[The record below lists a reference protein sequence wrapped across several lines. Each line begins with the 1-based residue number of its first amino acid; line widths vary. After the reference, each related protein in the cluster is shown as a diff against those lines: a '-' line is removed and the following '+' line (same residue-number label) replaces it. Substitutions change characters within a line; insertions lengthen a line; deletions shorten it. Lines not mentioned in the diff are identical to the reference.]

1 MIIILSTFII
11 SKGEKRM
18 KRYVGFLTALS
29 LFMLI
34 LTGCNNVN
42 QNTEEYSD
50 KYKVVATTTMIADL
64 VNTIGGEHVEVQGL
78 MGPGIDPHLYKA
90 SAGDVTKMQNANIIF
105 YNGIHLEGKMGD
117 LLEDLEKT
125 NIKTVAVAKDID
137 ISDLIQSE
145 DFEGNYDPHIWFDVS
160 LWMKAVETVKESLIE
175 LDNEHKD
182 YYEENAK
189 NYIERL
195 KNLDQY
201 VVNEIEKIP
210 EESRILVTA
219 HDAFSYFGRAY
230 KFEVKGLQGI
240 STASEAGTSNVKELA
255 DFIVEKKIPAIF
267 IESSVPRK
275 NIEALQEA
283 VKARGFNVEIGGELF
298 SDSLGEPNT
307 EAGTY
312 EGTIK
317 HNIDTIV
324 NSFIE

>member
-1 MIIILSTFII
+1 
-11 SKGEKRM
+11 M
-18 KRYVGFLTALS
+18 KRYLGFFTALS

-34 LTGCNNVN
+34 LTGCNNGN
-42 QNTEEYSD
+42 QNTEEHSN
-50 KYKVVATTTMIADL
+50 KYKVVTTTTMIADL

-117 LLEDLEKT
+117 LLQDLEKT
-125 NIKTVAVAKDID
+125 NIKTVAVTKDID

-160 LWMKAVETVKESLIE
+160 LWVKAVETVKESLIE

-195 KNLDQY
+195 EDLNQY
-201 VVNEIEKIP
+201 VVDKIEEIP

-255 DFIVEKKIPAIF
+255 DFF
-267 IESSVPRK
+267 
-275 NIEALQEA
+275 LQ
-283 VKARGFNVEIGGELF
+283 
-298 SDSLGEPNT
+298 
-307 EAGTY
+307 
-312 EGTIK
+312 
-317 HNIDTIV
+317 
-324 NSFIE
+324 

>member
-1 MIIILSTFII
+1 
-11 SKGEKRM
+11 M
-18 KRYVGFLTALS
+18 KRYLGFFTALS
-29 LFMLI
+29 LFMLV
-34 LTGCNNVN
+34 LTGCNNIN

-64 VNTIGGEHVEVQGL
+64 VNTIGGEHVKVQGL

-117 LLEDLEKT
+117 LLQDLEKT
-125 NIKTVAVAKDID
+125 NIKTVAVTKDID

-182 YYEENAK
+182 YYEENAS

-195 KNLDQY
+195 KDLNQY
-201 VVNEIEKIP
+201 VVDKIEEIP

-298 SDSLGEPNT
+298 SDSLGEPDT
-307 EAGTY
+307 DAGTY

-317 HNIDTIV
+317 HNIDTIA